1 MRNTEEQI
9 YLENYDKNQFDR
21 PSVAV
26 DLLVLTANQGDIEVL
41 LVKRKEHP
49 FKDYYALPGV
59 FVGID
64 ESLDDAVKRGLKEET
79 GLSDIYM
86 EQLYTWGRVDRD
98 PRMRIISVSY
108 IALVAKSKINPVA
121 CQRVSEIQWQKVSL
135 ENIESLK
142 GKLAF
147 DHAEMIKY
155 ALERL
160 KNKVEYTPVAF
171 HMIDEEFT
179 LPYLQTVYEALSGK
193 KLFKANFRKK
203 IQDLVVETGNSTEG
217 DAHRPSKYY
226 RYKFL
231 EQK

>member
-1 MRNTEEQI
+1 MKNTEEQI

-26 DLLVLTANQGDIEVL
+26 DLLILTANQGEIEVL

-59 FVGID
+59 FVKID
-64 ESLDDAVKRGLKEET
+64 ESLDDAVKRGLQEET
-79 GLSDIYM
+79 GLSNIYM

-108 IALVAKSKINPVA
+108 IALVPKSKVNPVA

-142 GKLAF
+142 EKLAF

-155 ALERL
+155 ALNRL

-179 LPYLQTVYEALSGK
+179 LPYLQTVYEALLGK
-193 KLFKANFRKK
+193 KIFKANFRKK
-203 IQDLVVETGNSTEG
+203 IQDFVVETGNKTEG

-231 EQK
+231 EQR

>member
-1 MRNTEEQI
+1 MDNTEEQI
-9 YLENYDKNQFDR
+9 YLQNYDKSQFER

-26 DLLVLTANQGDIEVL
+26 DLLILTANQGEIEVL

-79 GLSDIYM
+79 GLSNLYM

-108 IALVAKSKINPVA
+108 IALVPKSKINPVA
-121 CQRVSEIQWQKVSL
+121 NQRVSEVKWQRVSL
-135 ENIESLK
+135 NSMKALK
-142 GKLAF
+142 GGIAF
-147 DHAEMIKY
+147 DHAEMIAY

-171 HMIDEEFT
+171 YMMEEEFT
-179 LPYLQTVYEALSGK
+179 LPYLQTVYEVILGK

-203 IQDLVVETGNSTEG
+203 IQDLVVETGNCTEG

-226 RYKFL
+226 RYKYL
-231 EQK
+231 KQE